1 MNKFGR
7 GQPHSRSEDVRLLCG
22 KGTFVDNIAPGN
34 ALFAYF
40 FRSPVAHA
48 TISRLDFSAA
58 EEADGVHMVLCSD
71 DLLEAGIT
79 EGLPFD
85 VVENPDGSTG
95 AAPRRPLLAEKKVR
109 FVGEP
114 IAMVVA
120 ETIHQAKD
128 ACDLI
133 EFDFDELRAHT
144 KLVAGGEALHLEA
157 ADNCAFDWAT
167 GNEAASKSAFDRA
180 AHLQEDGL
188 GEVVPQ
194 SESLDPAE

>member
-7 GQPHSRSEDVRLLCG
+7 GRPHSRSEDVRLLCG

-34 ALFAYF
+34 AFFAYF

-48 TISRLDFSAA
+48 TISRLDLNAA
-58 EEADGVHMVLCSD
+58 READGVHMVLCSD
-71 DLLEAGIT
+71 DLRNAGIT

-95 AAPRRPLLAEKKVR
+95 AAPRRPLLAEQKVR

-120 ETIHQAKD
+120 ESTNLAKD

-133 EFDFDELRAHT
+133 EFDFDELPAHT
-144 KLVAGGEALHLEA
+144 ELAIGG
-157 ADNCAFDWAT
+157 
-167 GNEAASKSAFDRA
+167 
-180 AHLQEDGL
+180 
-188 GEVVPQ
+188 
-194 SESLDPAE
+194 